1 MLRQPRKEQSCQKH
15 IIDFQL
21 NAMGKK
27 SKNDFSG
34 DSNLFFIKKEGT
46 TFRRFPLHN
55 RFEKQVTLP
64 IDLLLSRLQSR
75 LSLQFRVQQLLPP

>member
-34 DSNLFFIKKEGT
+34 DSNLFFYKK
-46 TFRRFPLHN
+46 RNRLKKPVPL
-55 RFEKQVTLP
+55 QY
-64 IDLLLSRLQSR
+64 I
-75 LSLQFRVQQLLPP
+75 